1 MIRLAVRLMTPVVD
15 LHVSLSNSR
24 PEVCSTSLLL
34 ICAASFSIYS
44 MIQQLSVCNFCVAKH
59 LYSVIAKVT
68 PFAAMK
74 TLKLVFRAL
83 FIALFAAQLPHAYI
97 LRNGEHIWR
106 PGMPA
111 AEGSHVCEHIS
122 GMRRK
127 GTQKVCPI
135 ASLSA

>member
-1 MIRLAVRLMTPVVD
+1 
-15 LHVSLSNSR
+15 
-24 PEVCSTSLLL
+24 
-34 ICAASFSIYS
+34 

-83 FIALFAAQLPHAYI
+83 FIALFAAQLPHAYT

-111 AEGSHVCEHIS
+111 AEGVARLRTYLRDAAQRNPE
-122 GMRRK
+122 GMSNSF
-127 GTQKVCPI
+127 
-135 ASLSA
+135 AFSLKKLTFS